1 MKRCII
7 AIDGPAGA
15 GKSTVARQVAR
26 KLKYLYLD
34 TGAMYRVI
42 ALEALRQEVSLD
54 SDESLAKL
62 AASTDIRFQSA
73 DDGSLRVFS
82 NGVEV
87 TEAIRQPE
95 VSKHVSR
102 VAAVPG
108 VRTELVEQQRKI
120 GEQKAVVLDG
130 RDIGTVVFP
139 QAEVKIFLTASVE
152 ERARRRWLELTQKG
166 IPAVLD
172 DIADDIAAR
181 DQADMTRATSPLRQ
195 AEDAYFLDSS
205 HMSPDEVVNAI
216 IAYCEEQANAV

>member
-42 ALEALRQEVSLD
+42 ALEALRQNVDLD
-54 SDESLAKL
+54 NDESLAAL
-62 AASTDIRFQSA
+62 AASTDIRFQA
-73 DDGSLRVFS
+73 VDDGSLLVFS
-82 NGVEV
+82 NGIDV

-95 VSKHVSR
+95 VSKRVSR

-120 GEQKAVVLDG
+120 GRQKAVVLDG

-139 QAEVKIFLTASVE
+139 QAEVKIYLTASVE

-166 IPAVLD
+166 IPAVLA
-172 DIADDIAAR
+172 DIAADIAAR

-195 AEDAYFLDSS
+195 ADDAYLLDSS
-205 HMSPDEVVNAI
+205 HMSPEEVVSAI
-216 IAYCEEQANAV
+216 IAYCEERTNAV

>member
-1 MKRCII
+1 MKRCIV

-15 GKSTVARQVAR
+15 GKSTVARQVAK

-42 ALEALRQEVSLD
+42 ALEALRQNVDLD
-54 SDESLAKL
+54 SDESLAQL
-62 AASTDIRFQSA
+62 AASADIRFQAA
-73 DDGSLRVFS
+73 DDGSLLVFS
-82 NGVEV
+82 NGVDV

-95 VSKHVSR
+95 VSKRVSR

-120 GEQKAVVLDG
+120 GSQKAVVLDG

-166 IPAVLD
+166 IQAVLSE
-172 DIADDIAAR
+172 IAADIAAR
-181 DQADMTRATSPLRQ
+181 DEADMTRATSPLRQ
-195 AEDAYFLDSS
+195 ADDAYLLDSS
-205 HMSPDEVVNAI
+205 RMSPEEVVSAI
-216 IAYCEEQANAV
+216 IAYCEERTNAI